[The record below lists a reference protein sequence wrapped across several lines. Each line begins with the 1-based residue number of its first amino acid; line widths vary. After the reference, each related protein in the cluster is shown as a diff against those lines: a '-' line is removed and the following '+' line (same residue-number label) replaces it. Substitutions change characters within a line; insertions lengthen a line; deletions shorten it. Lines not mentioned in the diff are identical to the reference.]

1 MDPSGPPLNPSPAR
15 RGIRSYVLRAGRASA
30 AQKRAYAG
38 LSPRYCVPFSPG
50 ALDWAALFG
59 NPHPV
64 TVEIGFGMGRAT
76 ARIARENPDRNYL
89 GIEVHR
95 PGIGRL
101 LWEIEKSSLANLRI
115 IEHDAAETL
124 EKMIA
129 GASAAAFHIFF
140 PDPWPKKRHHKRRLI
155 TRPFTGL
162 LAEKLRAAGYIY
174 LVTDSE
180 DYAHWALAELSAT
193 AGLRNPYA
201 GSPAPPGGCPG
212 FAPPR
217 PWRPRT
223 EFEAKGLAQGRKIFE
238 IYFDKEGDP

>member
-1 MDPSGPPLNPSPAR
+1 
-15 RGIRSYVLRAGRASA
+15 
-30 AQKRAYAG
+30 
-38 LSPRYCVPFSPG
+38 
-50 ALDWAALFG
+50 
-59 NPHPV
+59 V

-101 LWEIEKSSLANLRI
+101 LWEIEKGSLENIRI
-115 IEHDAAETL
+115 LEHDAVEAL
-124 EKMIA
+124 EKMIP
-129 GASAAAFHIFF
+129 GGSVAAFHVFF
-140 PDPWPKKRHHKRRLI
+140 PDPWTKKRHHKRRLV

-162 LAEKLRAAGYIY
+162 LAEKLRPGAYIY
-174 LVTDSE
+174 MVTDSG
-180 DYAHWALAELSAT
+180 DYARWALAELSAT

-201 GSPAPPGGCPG
+201 ACPAPQGGAAEAPQAGGPPGPEPG

-223 EFEAKGLAQGRKIFE
+223 EFEAKGLAKGHEIFE
-238 IYFDKEGDP
+238 IYFEKEGGFPKTSVLGKQP